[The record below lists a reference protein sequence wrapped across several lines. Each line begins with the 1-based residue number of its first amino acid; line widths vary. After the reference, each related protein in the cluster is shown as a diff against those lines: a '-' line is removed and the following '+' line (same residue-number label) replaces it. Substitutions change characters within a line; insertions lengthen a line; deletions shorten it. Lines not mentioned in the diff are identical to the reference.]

1 MTHDHEKDAE
11 YYWNWSFAEMGTKDI
26 PAMLKLIKYTI
37 QQDVEDPHILHTD
50 KIVYIGYDQGATEL
64 LYGLAYMEDS
74 FYKNYLRGA
83 ILMAP
88 CTKMN
93 ILEGTIGYHYYTDL
107 NDKLDMIGLHALHGL
122 NWEQFKPEVCA
133 HLARQWCEQER
144 VWEEEPFSA
153 RALTHFLQMGIEG
166 RF

>member
-1 MTHDHEKDAE
+1 
-11 YYWNWSFAEMGTKDI
+11 
-26 PAMLKLIKYTI
+26 
-37 QQDVEDPHILHTD
+37 
-50 KIVYIGYDQGATEL
+50 
-64 LYGLAYMEDS
+64 MEDS

-107 NDKLDMIGLHALHGL
+107 NDKLDLIGLHGLHGL

-133 HLARQWCEQER
+133 HLARQWCE
-144 VWEEEPFSA
+144 
-153 RALTHFLQMGIEG
+153 
-166 RF
+166 